1 MLQLFYIGSLSDA
14 WVIFPKMSAEAKKS
28 IDNLLLQG
36 LLWRGGSAPALT
48 GRPVLPSGFT
58 SLDKSIG
65 GGWPRGALVE
75 LLSEGPGLSL
85 LLPALAALSRE
96 ARWLAWVNAPW
107 LPYAPALAA
116 RGVDVSRVLLI
127 RGRDADQSLWAA
139 EQTLRSGNCAAVM
152 FWPQHISTARAR
164 RLQLAAEEG
173 DCLGVLFRSRKLVR
187 QSSMAALRLEVQPSG
202 EKLEVH
208 VLKRPAGWG
217 GRRLL
222 L

>member
-1 MLQLFYIGSLSDA
+1 MIR
-14 WVIFPKMSAEAKKS
+14 AEAEKN
-28 IDNLLLQG
+28 IDNLLQQG
-36 LLWRGGSAPALT
+36 LLWRGRSASSPAD
-48 GRPVLPSGFT
+48 RPVLPSGF
-58 SLDKSIG
+58 SRLDESIG

-75 LLSEGPGLSL
+75 FLSEGPGLSL
-85 LLPALAALSRE
+85 LLPVLATLSRE
-96 ARWLAWVNAPW
+96 ARWLAWVDAPW

-116 RGVDVSRVLLI
+116 RGVAVSRVLLI
-127 RGRDADQSLWAA
+127 RGRDADQGLWAA
-139 EQTLRSGNCAAVM
+139 EQALRSGNCAAVM
-152 FWPQHISTARAR
+152 FWPQRISTARAR

-173 DCLGVLFRSRKLVR
+173 DCLGVLFRSRKATG

-208 VLKRPAGWG
+208 VCKRPAGWG